1 MEIINGF
8 FYNPTKGKL
17 SFDEVISEI
26 EKYIIQEPE
35 KEYELIV
42 GCDSSSGQEPFFPL
56 CIVLLRKGEGG
67 RFFLK
72 RIQYPQKK
80 FYSFKE
86 RVLQEV
92 FLSCELALDLREVL
106 ERKFGQKSY
115 KFSFKYIH
123 ADVGENGATKE
134 MVKEVIN
141 LIKSNGFEPKIKP
154 EAFAASVVADKYS

>member
-1 MEIINGF
+1 MDDF
-8 FYNPTKGKL
+8 FYNPTKGRL
-17 SFDEVISEI
+17 TFNQVIAEI
-26 EKYIIQEPE
+26 ENYINENPE
-35 KEYELIV
+35 REYELIV
-42 GCDSSSGQEPFFPL
+42 GCDSSSGKEPFFPV
-56 CIVLLRKGEGG
+56 CVVLLRKGRGG

-72 RIQYPQKK
+72 RIQYPKKK

-92 FLSCELALDLREVL
+92 FLSCQLALELKEIL
-106 ERKFGQKSY
+106 EKKFSQKNH

-141 LIKSNGFEPKIKP
+141 LIRSNGFEPKIKP
-154 EAFAASVVADKYS
+154 EAFAASVVADRYC